1 MTFPQLLAPA
11 AAQSLP
17 LKRFL
22 PIIASDNEAINQPI
36 RLMQTPHDWIWQYPD
51 WPQFRWDD
59 RRLGP
64 ALARARLAQ
73 GRILGATRLLDP
85 QHSLEAVATVL
96 VEDGITTSAI
106 EGEQL
111 DLASV
116 RSSVARRLGLPS
128 AGLPV
133 PPRPVDGLI
142 EVLLDAT
149 RNYQQTLTMDRLCGW
164 QAALFPTGYSG
175 LHRIRTGE
183 LRGNEPM
190 EVISGSVGRERL
202 HFLAPPRHGQDQTH
216 GIDLADQL
224 QRMLAWFA
232 STQALVNQPG
242 QLDGLLRAGLAHFWF
257 VTLHPFEDGNGRLA
271 RAITDMALAQDEQ
284 QPLRFYSLSAQILRE
299 RAGYYDVL
307 ERCQRGDLDI
317 TPWLEWFLVQVEA
330 AATAA
335 EKLIERTLAKARF
348 WLRHHATPLN
358 ERQRKVLN
366 RMLDAENFE
375 GGMTTRKYM
384 GLTKTS
390 RATAYREL
398 MDLVEKKCLASAAG
412 AGRSASYQLVSE

>member
-1 MTFPQLLAPA
+1 MPA
-11 AAQSLP
+11 
-17 LKRFL
+17 
-22 PIIASDNEAINQPI
+22 
-36 RLMQTPHDWIWQYPD
+36 PHDWIWQYPD

-85 QHSLEAVATVL
+85 KHSLEAVATVL
-96 VEDGITTSAI
+96 VEDGVTTSAI

-128 AGLPV
+128 AGLPT

-149 RNYQQTLTMDRLCGW
+149 RNHTQPLTMDRLCGW

-183 LRGNEPM
+183 LRSDEPM

-202 HFLAPPRHGQDQTH
+202 HFLAPPRHSQASNQQAANAQNK
-216 GIDLADQL
+216 DLDAQL
-224 QRMLAWFA
+224 QRMLAWFE
-232 STQALVNQPG
+232 STQNESNQPNE
-242 QLDGLLRAGLAHFWF
+242 LDGLLRAGIAHFWF

-271 RAITDMALAQDEQ
+271 RAITNMALTQDEK

-299 RAGYYDVL
+299 RAGYYEVL

-317 TPWLEWFLVQVEA
+317 TAWLEWFLNQVEA

-335 EKLIERTLAKARF
+335 EKLIGRTLAKARF

-366 RMLDAENFE
+366 RMLDTENFE

-384 GLTKTS
+384 SLTSTS

-398 MDLVEKKCLASAAG
+398 VELVGKGCLSPTARVGRNAAYEVSSG
-412 AGRSASYQLVSE
+412 LPALKLPTGYQQCEQ